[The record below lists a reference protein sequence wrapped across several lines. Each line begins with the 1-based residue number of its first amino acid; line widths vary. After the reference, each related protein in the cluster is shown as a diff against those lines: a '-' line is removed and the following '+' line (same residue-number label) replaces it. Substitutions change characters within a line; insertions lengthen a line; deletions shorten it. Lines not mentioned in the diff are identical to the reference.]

1 MGHRARHPD
10 RKIRH
15 AVDEDLPRLAPAKR
29 LEEGVGVEGDA
40 EAGPGGAGVAAG
52 LVFRLAHG
60 LEPLGQGQGIAVVAA
75 GRDPV
80 AAGGGVP
87 GDLGPFDGAGAHDVP
102 LLVRIVGMPRLTMR
116 VIRASLSWA
125 AAMLTWM
132 PSTSPIQPRSRAS
145 VRRSGDDLLQPGP
158 LGGIG
163 PQHRAADAGFSEL
176 PQGSCFAVWLRS
188 GSGRTGEGFRGP
200 KARSHSALP
209 DSNLPDWPH
218 TRPTATHGDTREA
231 LGR

>member
-1 MGHRARHPD
+1 MPKPCRARHPD

-116 VIRASLSWA
+116 VI
-125 AAMLTWM
+125 
-132 PSTSPIQPRSRAS
+132 
-145 VRRSGDDLLQPGP
+145 PGELV
-158 LGGIG
+158 LGGG
-163 PQHRAADAGFSEL
+163 DADLDAFHLADPAAVASF
-176 PQGSCFAVWLRS
+176 
-188 GSGRTGEGFRGP
+188 GEAFR
-200 KARSHSALP
+200 R
-209 DSNLPDWPH
+209 
-218 TRPTATHGDTREA
+218 
-231 LGR
+231 